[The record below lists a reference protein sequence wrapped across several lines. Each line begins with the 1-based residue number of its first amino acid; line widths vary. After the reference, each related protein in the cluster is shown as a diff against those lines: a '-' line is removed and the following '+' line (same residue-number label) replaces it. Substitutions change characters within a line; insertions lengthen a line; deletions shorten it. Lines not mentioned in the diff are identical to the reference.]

1 MSIIDWPEDQRPRER
16 LIRNGAQTLSDPE
29 LLAIFLRTGVPGKNA
44 IELGRDL
51 LSHFGSLEKLFASN
65 LNQFSVLHGL
75 GPAKF
80 AQLQA
85 AFELSRRA
93 LIEDLRE
100 GIKLSSPLAVKQYLR
115 MELSTKASEVFIALF
130 LDTHHR
136 LICTEQLFSG
146 TLRHTNV
153 YPREIVRAALD
164 HNAAAIVLA
173 HNHPTGTC
181 EPSESDITLTNTLK
195 SALNLVDV
203 NIIDHMIIAQNTI
216 YSFAEH
222 GQL

>member
-1 MSIIDWPEDQRPRER
+1 
-16 LIRNGAQTLSDPE
+16 
-29 LLAIFLRTGVPGKNA
+29 
-44 IELGRDL
+44 
-51 LSHFGSLEKLFASN
+51 
-65 LNQFSVLHGL
+65 
-75 GPAKF
+75 
-80 AQLQA
+80 
-85 AFELSRRA
+85 
-93 LIEDLRE
+93 
-100 GIKLSSPLAVKQYLR
+100 